1 MLILN
6 YLKMHFLF
14 VPNAVYGKFFSYL
27 YNCLN
32 FHHYLEF
39 NYTGPVQEEEEE
51 GVFYKIKWLRRNG
64 YKFMFFNTA
73 SSFSR

>member
-6 YLKMHFLF
+6 YLKTHFLF

-27 YNCLN
+27 YNFLN

-39 NYTGPVQEEEEE
+39 NYTGPVQEEGG
-51 GVFYKIKWLRRNG
+51 GVFYKIKWLRRND
-64 YKFMFFNTA
+64 YKFMFFNTVP
-73 SSFSR
+73 SFSK